1 MNKDTLDYIAM
12 PSLCIILLLNSVDT
26 FQLGNLLVASFI
38 SRKMSCLALHHF
50 FAFTDQTV
58 PPEGMWDVA
67 EY

>member
-1 MNKDTLDYIAM
+1 MHSSAKLVYY
-12 PSLCIILLLNSVDT
+12 LLLNSVDA
-26 FQLGNLLVASFI
+26 FQSGNLLVASFI
-38 SRKMSCLALHHF
+38 SREMACLALHNF

>member
-1 MNKDTLDYIAM
+1 M
-12 PSLCIILLLNSVDT
+12 PVYYLLLKSVDA
-26 FQLGNLLVASFI
+26 FQSGNLLMASSI
-38 SRKMSCLALHHF
+38 SRKMACLALHNF

>member
-1 MNKDTLDYIAM
+1 M
-12 PSLCIILLLNSVDT
+12 V
-26 FQLGNLLVASFI
+26 SFI
-38 SRKMSCLALHHF
+38 SRKMACLALRNF

>member
-1 MNKDTLDYIAM
+1 MLFLVY
-12 PSLCIILLLNSVDT
+12 SVDV
-26 FQLGNLLVASFI
+26 FQLGNLLIASFI
-38 SRKMSCLALHHF
+38 SRKMACLALHNF